1 MTAGLPRQSAGT
13 YTGPNPQE
21 AFSGGSGRFRAL
33 ARKGALEMK
42 RSTSSRTRLT
52 ILVAV
57 AAVAILAS
65 AVAVLPGDSASAR
78 LAIGMAIEAAHPAIP
93 AVGFDDVALV
103 PTVSPK
109 QPTPVTVA
117 QTSSSAPNRAAATP
131 ASSKPKAV
139 STRPATSSVDE
150 LSEARRILAG
160 LIAKYPILKGATVS
174 FGDTKG
180 YQAICYY
187 KSGRIVINPN
197 HTASLSRI
205 LNHEVWHII
214 DWRDNGRID
223 WGENVP
229 PR

>member
-1 MTAGLPRQSAGT
+1 
-13 YTGPNPQE
+13 
-21 AFSGGSGRFRAL
+21 
-33 ARKGALEMK
+33 MK
-42 RSTSSRTRLT
+42 KTLTSRTRLAT
-52 ILVAV
+52 LLAV
-57 AAVAILAS
+57 AAVAVVAA
-65 AVAVLPGDSASAR
+65 AVAVLPGDNASAR
-78 LAIGMAIEAAHPAIP
+78 IAIGTAIEAAQP
-93 AVGFDDVALV
+93 AVPAVTFEDATLV
-103 PTVSPK
+103 PAAAQK
-109 QPTPVTVA
+109 QLTPVA
-117 QTSSSAPNRAAATP
+117 APQPSGAATP
-131 ASSKPKAV
+131 KRTASAPTTAKPTTA
-139 STRPATSSVDE
+139 SARPATSSGDE
-150 LSEARRILAG
+150 LAEARRILAG
-160 LIAKYPILKGATVS
+160 LIAKYPILKGTTVS